1 MLEQPIDPSNVTP
14 LSRCCADYVAD
25 LQVDNSLER
34 LAAVATNTSEPNY
47 GSNPIFGPEDW
58 TSLLNG
64 LGPAGAADP
73 T

>member
-1 MLEQPIDPSNVTP
+1 MN
-14 LSRCCADYVAD
+14 ADCIAD

-34 LAAVATNTSEPNY
+34 LAAVATNDSDPNY
-47 GSNPIFGPEDW
+47 GSNPIFGQEDW
-58 TSLLNG
+58 TNLLNG